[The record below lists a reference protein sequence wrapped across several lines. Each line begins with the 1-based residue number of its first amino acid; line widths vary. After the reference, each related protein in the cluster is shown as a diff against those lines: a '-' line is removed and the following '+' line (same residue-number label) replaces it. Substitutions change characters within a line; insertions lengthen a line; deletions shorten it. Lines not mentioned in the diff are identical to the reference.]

1 MLNLR
6 RKVKFLEP
14 AADTARLLP
23 ATDNTGTENPNIR
36 AKAHTEAMLKASGC
50 AKQGEFTNTTAVQG

>member
-6 RKVKFLEP
+6 RKVKVLEP
-14 AADTARLLP
+14 AADTACLLP

-36 AKAHTEAMLKASGC
+36 AKAHTEANAEGFRMCQARRI
-50 AKQGEFTNTTAVQG
+50 TNPTVVQG